1 MPEEKNSK
9 ARIVLEDGSIYHGFS
24 FGFPRST
31 AGEVV
36 FSTGMV
42 GYPQSL
48 TDPSYAGQIL
58 VFTYPLIGNYGI
70 GDDSADENGILCNFE
85 SDRIQ
90 VKGLVVSEYSFD
102 HNHWNAKKS
111 IDEWLKE
118 KRIPAISGIDTRA
131 LTIRIRKHGVML
143 GKIIVDDEETEFY
156 DPNKENLVNSVSRKR
171 PLELGNGKHR
181 IIVLDCG
188 IKHNILRCLLSRD
201 VSLKVVPWD
210 YDFSKEDYDGLFI
223 SNGPGDPTMCGPAI
237 EHIKV
242 AMEMRKP
249 AFGICLGNQLLA
261 LAAGAKT
268 YKLKYGHRGQNQPC
282 VTVEDKFSQKFP
294 IFAEQK
300 WTSFSRENDCGRIGK
315 ANFREKFACIGTS
328 KASSNRIS
336 KFQSKNKCYITSQNH
351 GYAVERKSLPREWE
365 ELFYNANDNT
375 NEGIRHRRLPFF
387 SVQFHP
393 EGSCGPRDTD
403 YLFDEFVKII
413 EREKNHGAK

>member
-90 VKGLVVSEYSFD
+90 VKGLVVSECSFD
-102 HNHWNAKKS
+102 HNHWNAKRS
-111 IDEWLKE
+111 MDEWLKE

-143 GKIIVDDEETEFY
+143 GKIIVNDEETEFC

-171 PLELGNGKHR
+171 PLELGDGKHR

-188 IKHNILRCLLSRD
+188 IKNNILRCLLSRD
-201 VSLKVVPWD
+201 VSLSVVPWD
-210 YDFSKEDYDGLFI
+210 YDFSREDYDGLFI

-237 EHIKV
+237 EHIKA
-242 AMEMRKP
+242 AMEMGKP

-282 VTVEDKFSQKFP
+282 VT
-294 IFAEQK
+294 A
-300 WTSFSRENDCGRIGK
+300 
-315 ANFREKFACIGTS
+315 
-328 KASSNRIS
+328 
-336 KFQSKNKCYITSQNH
+336 KNKCYITSQNH

-375 NEGIRHRRLPFF
+375 NEGIRHKRLPFF

-393 EGSCGPRDTD
+393 EGSCGPRDTN

-413 EREKNHGAK
+413 EREKAHGAR